1 MRAAS
6 QRTEEELCQE
16 IVRVCQLMYD
26 KGFIWASD
34 GNVSARLSRN
44 RILITPSG
52 LHKGFLRPDQILLVN
67 ERGERL
73 SATTAANR
81 HLKPTSELPMHLE
94 AYRRRPDIGA
104 VVHAHPPITIAL
116 SIAGISMAHCLLPET
131 IVFLGT
137 GIMDEKDVTRAKI
150 LGVLIQDARRHTGRA
165 AEDCAAMLNI
175 SPEQFAEV
183 EAGARVLSLPDLEA
197 LAIFL
202 KVPMAHFWGGKVLHE
217 QSPRDYSQI
226 ILLRQ
231 RIVGA
236 LLRQARIESGRSV
249 DDVAQHLAVAPELV
263 QRYEMGEEPIPYFQL
278 ESAARYLGQTIDH
291 FSDSQGPLVRHEA
304 EQRVYRRFEQMP
316 LEMKTFVTEPIN
328 QSYIETAMRL
338 SEMDVHKL
346 RSIAEGLLDITF

>member
-1 MRAAS
+1 
-6 QRTEEELCQE
+6 
-16 IVRVCQLMYD
+16 
-26 KGFIWASD
+26 
-34 GNVSARLSRN
+34 
-44 RILITPSG
+44 
-52 LHKGFLRPDQILLVN
+52 
-67 ERGERL
+67 
-73 SATTAANR
+73 
-81 HLKPTSELPMHLE
+81 
-94 AYRRRPDIGA
+94 
-104 VVHAHPPITIAL
+104 
-116 SIAGISMAHCLLPET
+116 
-131 IVFLGT
+131 
-137 GIMDEKDVTRAKI
+137 MDEKDVTRAKI

-236 LLRQARIESGRSV
+236 LLRQTRIESGRSV
-249 DDVAQHLAVAPELV
+249 DDVAQHLAVASELV